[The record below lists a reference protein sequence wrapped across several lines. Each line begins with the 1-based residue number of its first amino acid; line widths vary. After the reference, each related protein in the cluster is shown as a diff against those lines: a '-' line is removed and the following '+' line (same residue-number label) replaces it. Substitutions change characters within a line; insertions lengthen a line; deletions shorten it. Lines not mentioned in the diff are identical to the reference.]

1 MARMKKI
8 AFQVGLVAMLA
19 LLGAATAQAQE
30 WPKANS
36 PYHCSWARYNNNT
49 GVLLG
54 KGVSL
59 VTFQNVWYPDPSY
72 IQAGTLFTV
81 YWNASTLT
89 KSYEVRMHTVTGQ
102 LYYYQPNATTP
113 ELTCLL
119 YTSAGANTVQ
129 WNCFPDPQGVKVQQ
143 WCSQP

>member
-19 LLGAATAQAQE
+19 LLGAATAQAQD
-30 WPKANS
+30 WPKADS
-36 PYHCSWARYNNNT
+36 PYHCRWERTTST
-49 GVLLG
+49 GQLT

-102 LYYYQPNATTP
+102 LYYYQPNATNP
-113 ELTCLL
+113 ELTCQLL
-119 YTSAGANTVQ
+119 TSSGGNTVE
-129 WNCFPDPQGVKVQQ
+129 WASCSNGARQ
-143 WCSQP
+143 WCYQP

>member
-1 MARMKKI
+1 MSRMKKI

-19 LLGAATAQAQE
+19 LLGAATAQAQTF
-30 WPKANS
+30 PLADS
-36 PYHCSWARYNNNT
+36 PYHCSWERYNTSN
-49 GVLLG
+49 VLLG

-59 VTFQNVWYPDPSY
+59 VTFQNVGYPDPSY

-102 LYYYQPNATTP
+102 LYYYQPNATNP

-129 WNCFPDPQGVKVQQ
+129 WNCFPNAQGVKVQQ